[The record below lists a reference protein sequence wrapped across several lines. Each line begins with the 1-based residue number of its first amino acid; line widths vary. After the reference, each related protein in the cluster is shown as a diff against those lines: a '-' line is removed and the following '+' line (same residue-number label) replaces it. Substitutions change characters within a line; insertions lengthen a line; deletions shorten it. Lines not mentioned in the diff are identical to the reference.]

1 MWEKKFERAELR
13 FEENG
18 CFQLSLDDFSLKE
31 NKIQISY
38 AGTEAVIH
46 WERLADEEKSIRFQ
60 GTEERGDWTLE
71 FYAGREGELFLK
83 FYGTLR
89 QIEPQLTIVLLNF
102 RDLEATHLLGQGIS
116 MGGCTSLLFP
126 LKEEKTFTSYY
137 QTMITRNGKTLQIA
151 FPLSEK
157 QILKA
162 NGTACGDRLRE
173 CSVNTEI
180 SFYDG
185 LSIEL
190 DPVQIRVSGNPFA
203 MMTEWADAQ
212 PAPEAIPEPVP
223 GWNSWDYYRW
233 TITEQEVLENAE
245 FIARDPVL
253 SKHVKRIIV
262 DDGWEYCYGEWD
274 ANSLFPSGMEYLGK
288 ELTRMGFEPGLWIAP
303 SIVEPHARIAQLE
316 YDMLACG
323 DNGYPCLCYECM
335 RRVGFVLDP
344 TRIKVQK
351 HLFDLFS
358 RYAKM
363 GFRHFKLDFLAATL
377 KASQFADRLVPRSR
391 IMEKLLTPIREAT
404 KGHAQLLGCNY
415 QYLGGTG
422 LVDAVRVGGDIHA
435 TWRGITENVISV
447 AARFWANKKLWL
459 NDPDFSL
466 CRSLDTADDPD
477 LTRLLCLL
485 VFNMPHDKEVNDC
498 NGVLVDIYHP
508 QSELLLSLVLMAAGA
523 VNLSDK
529 MTRLNPAGVELARR
543 VVSAESGDPGIPLD
557 LFRSE
562 RPSYWI
568 QKLKRGYRVL
578 LINWSEESALRELDL
593 TPFGI
598 TASSAVNFWND
609 ETVLLKHNC
618 FRAEL
623 APRSCLLG
631 VFEH

>member
-1 MWEKKFERAELR
+1 MWEKKFDLAELCL
-13 FEENG
+13 EADG
-18 CFQLSLDDFSLKE
+18 SFQLSLNDFVLKE
-31 NKIQISY
+31 NRIQVSY
-38 AGTEAVIH
+38 AGTEAVVR
-46 WERLADEEKSIRFQ
+46 WELLAEDEKSIRFH
-60 GTEERGDWTLE
+60 GTEERGEWTLE
-71 FYAGREGELFLK
+71 FYAGKEDELFLK
-83 FYGTLR
+83 FYGSLK
-89 QIEPQLTIVLLNF
+89 QAEPQLKIVLLDF

-126 LKEEKTFTSYY
+126 LKERRTFTSYY
-137 QTMITRNGKTLQIA
+137 QTMITRGCKTLQIA

-157 QILKA
+157 QILKLD
-162 NGTACGDRLRE
+162 GTACGDRLCE
-173 CSVNTEI
+173 CSVNSEI

-185 LSIEL
+185 LLIDL
-190 DPVQIRVSGNPFA
+190 DPVQLRVSRDPFSL
-203 MMTEWADAQ
+203 MTEWADAQ
-212 PAPEAIPEPVP
+212 RKPEAIPDPVP

-262 DDGWEYCYGEWD
+262 DDGWQYCYGEWD
-274 ANSLFPSGMEYLGK
+274 ANSLFPNGMEYLAK
-288 ELTRMGFEPGLWIAP
+288 ELSRMGFEPGLWIAP
-303 SIVEPHARIAQLE
+303 SIVEPHARIAQME

-344 TRIKVQK
+344 TQEKVRK

-358 RYAKM
+358 RYAGM
-363 GFRHFKLDFLAATL
+363 GYRHFKLDFLAATL
-377 KASQFADRLVPRSR
+377 KASQFADRLVPRSG

-404 KGHAQLLGCNY
+404 RGRAQLLGCNY

-422 LVDAVRVGGDIHA
+422 LVDSVRVGGDIHA

-459 NDPDFSL
+459 NDPDFAV

-477 LTRLLCLL
+477 LTRLLCCL
-485 VFNMPHDKEVNDC
+485 VFNSPHDTEIGDRSRA
-498 NGVLVDIYHP
+498 LVDVYHP
-508 QSELLLSLVLMAAGA
+508 QSEILLSLVLMAAGA

-543 VVSAESGDPGIPLD
+543 VVAAESGAPGIPLD

-562 RPSYWI
+562 RPSYWF
-568 QKLKRGYRVL
+568 QKLKNGYRVL
-578 LINWSEESALRELDL
+578 LINWSEEPALRELDL
-593 TPFGI
+593 APLGI
-598 TASSAVNFWND
+598 TASSAVNFWTD
-609 ETVLLKHNC
+609 ETISLEHNC

-623 APRSCLLG
+623 APRSCLLA

>member
-1 MWEKKFERAELR
+1 MWKKKFEGVEVC

-18 CFQLSLDDFSLKE
+18 GFQLLLDEFSLSG
-31 NKIQISY
+31 NRIQI
-38 AGTEAVIH
+38 
-46 WERLADEEKSIRFQ
+46 R
-60 GTEERGDWTLE
+60 
-71 FYAGREGELFLK
+71 YAGRDAAIRWEKCAEEDQCVRFRGTEVRGEWILEFEAGRDREVFLK
-83 FYGTLR
+83 FRGTLK
-89 QIEPQLTIVLLNF
+89 QIEPQLSIMLLDF
-102 RDLEATHLLGQGIS
+102 HDLEATHLLCQGIS

-126 LKEEKTFTSYY
+126 LKESRTFTSYY
-137 QTMITRNGKTLQIA
+137 QTMITREEKTLQIA
-151 FPLSEK
+151 FPLVEK
-157 QILKA
+157 QILKLDGSA
-162 NGTACGDRLRE
+162 SGNCLRH
-173 CSVNTEI
+173 CSLNAEI

-190 DPVQIRVSGNPFA
+190 DPVQLRVSGDPFA

-212 PAPEAIPEPVP
+212 PKPEKIPDPVP

-262 DDGWEYCYGEWD
+262 DDGWQYCYGEWD
-274 ANSLFPSGMEYLGK
+274 ANSLFPNGMEYLARN
-288 ELTRMGFEPGLWIAP
+288 LIRMGFEPGLWVAP
-303 SIVEPHARIAQLE
+303 SIVEPHARIAQIG

-344 TRIKVQK
+344 TQKKVQK

-358 RYAKM
+358 RYAGM
-363 GFRHFKLDFLAATL
+363 GYQHFKLDFLAATL
-377 KASQFADRLVPRSR
+377 KASQFKDRLVPRSG
-391 IMEKLLTPIREAT
+391 IMEKLLTPIRQAT

-422 LVDAVRVGGDIHA
+422 LVDSVRVGGDIHA

-447 AARFWANKKLWL
+447 AARFWSNKKLWL
-459 NDPDFSL
+459 NDPDFAV
-466 CRSLDTADDPD
+466 CRSFDAANDPD
-477 LTRLLCLL
+477 LTRLLCCL
-485 VFNMPHDKEVNDC
+485 VFNMAHDTEIGDRARA
-498 NGVLVDIYHP
+498 LVDIHRP
-508 QSELLLSLVLMAAGA
+508 QSEILLSLVLMAAGA

-529 MTRLNPAGVELARR
+529 MTRLNPAGLELARR
-543 VVSAESGDPGIPLD
+543 VVSAESGETGIPLD

-562 RPSYWI
+562 RPSYWY
-568 QKLKRGYRVL
+568 QKLRNGHRVL
-578 LINWSEESALRELDL
+578 LINWSDESALREVNLASL
-593 TPFGI
+593 GF

-609 ETVLLKHNC
+609 ELISVEHNC
-618 FRAEL
+618 FQAEL

-631 VFEH
+631 VFER